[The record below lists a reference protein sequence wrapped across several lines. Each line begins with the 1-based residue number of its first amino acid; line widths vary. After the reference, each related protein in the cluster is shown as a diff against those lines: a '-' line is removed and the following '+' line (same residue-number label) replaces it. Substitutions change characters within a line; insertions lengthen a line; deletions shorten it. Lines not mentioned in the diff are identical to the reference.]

1 MDIELRVEKLERKI
15 ASIHKAVM
23 GLISV
28 IEIILDKNGISDNE
42 ELENIYSDLDSDSN
56 SD

>member
-42 ELENIYSDLDSDSN
+42 ELENIYSDLDSDS
-56 SD
+56 D